1 MQSVLRSRSNSEL
14 RIDEQRRI
22 DAEFALT
29 ATKAQWA
36 DIKDSALYKSILK
49 RSTLR
54 DIPAALRLAIS
65 DDIQAESPRPIQI
78 IRGGTHLNINYGTI
92 IKIPTNRPPASIG
105 YTNDVFKMMDLMG
118 LVKPANAGWMCAQE
132 QIDWIK
138 IAGKSG
144 FKKP

>member
-22 DAEFALT
+22 DAEFVLT

-36 DIKDSALYKSILK
+36 AIKDSTLYKNILK

-54 DIPAALRLAIS
+54 DIPAALRLAIG
-65 DDIQAESPRPIQI
+65 DEIQAESLRPIQI
-78 IRGGTHLNINYGTI
+78 IRGGTHLNINHGTI

-105 YTNDVFKMMDLMG
+105 YTNDVFKMMELMNMI
-118 LVKPANAGWMCAQE
+118 KPADGGWLCAQE